1 MLKLVKN
8 AQLFGQKLL
17 FQLQLRYNAKRFLKP
32 VENFFRRAESERAN
46 ALLIYRAMPFHLP
59 PSHPSFNFHQSMIQ
73 ARLIASALDQ
83 LGYRVDIIDHTGDMK
98 TPRSSYEVVV
108 CHKSDADP
116 ENPMFANAI
125 KIYLASGTE
134 HATHNVRQQQRLE
147 DFRKRMGDLDVELTW
162 DNEDMPWAEKA
173 DAIFCFG
180 NEQVAATWRNRFGG
194 SVLPFENTAIHQLP
208 KLRRQWIEESKH
220 YLFLGSRQ
228 QLAKGLDLLLEA
240 FARCPGHHLHVCG
253 HYLKEVGFCKA
264 YDKLLFNT
272 ENIHSHGWVDVTSP
286 SFLEV
291 ASKCAFTIS
300 ATCAEGSPGSI
311 TNAMKLGMIPILP
324 KEAGVDGG
332 EGVIIMEDLSIEG
345 IQAMIEECSEKE
357 PGELQLLSEQATL
370 RADRDF
376 TESAFEARWIQM
388 LRQVIPL
395 SRGKQA

>member
-1 MLKLVKN
+1 MLKLIKT
-8 AQLFGQKLL
+8 ARLFGQKLL
-17 FQLQLRYNAKRFLKP
+17 FQLQIRYNSKRFLKP
-32 VENFFRRAESERAN
+32 VENFYQRTGPGRGN

-73 ARLIASALDQ
+73 SRLIASALDQ
-83 LGYRVDIIDHTGDMK
+83 LGYRVDIIDHTGDMMAPL
-98 TPRSSYEVVV
+98 TSYDVVV

-116 ENPMFANAI
+116 ETPTFANAI

-134 HATHNVRQQQRLE
+134 HKTHNVRQQQRLE
-147 DFRKRMGDLDVELTW
+147 DFRKRMGELEVELTW
-162 DNEDMPWAEKA
+162 DKEDMPWAGKA

-180 NEQVAATWRNRFGG
+180 NEQVAATWRKRFGG
-194 SVLPFENTAIHQLP
+194 NVLPFQNTAIHQLP
-208 KLRRQWIEESKH
+208 ELRRQWTEESKH
-220 YLFLGSRQ
+220 FLFLGSRQ

-240 FARCPGHHLHVCG
+240 FAGCPELHLHVCG
-253 HYLKEVGFCKA
+253 HYLKDVGFCKA

-272 ENIHSHGWVDVTSP
+272 ENIHTHGWVDVTSP
-286 SFLEV
+286 SFLEL

-332 EGVIIMEDLSIEG
+332 EGVILMENLSIEG
-345 IQAMIEECSEKE
+345 ISIMIAECSAKQPE
-357 PGELQLLSEQATL
+357 ELRHLSGLSTL
-370 RADRDF
+370 RAERDF

-388 LRQVIPL
+388 LQEVIPAPPATL
-395 SRGKQA
+395 P